1 MSVCNIRLGSFLNF
15 DTEQEKDIIA
25 FVERL
30 NSTHST
36 GKFISNLFRI
46 AWDCP
51 EILKMSDNPVAGALL
66 RKIDEEGMSNDRAN
80 FFKNVDSNIAAM
92 RSKVDAIYD
101 MSYKMYMLA
110 LMGKHLKL
118 EEIADNSLT
127 AGFILEKQLRDIQNK
142 ICSDANF
149 SAFKSDMKLNDVHKR
164 AEDDLEYIIEAY
176 TPLLEELRTM
186 LTSTSAVPV
195 QQVVQTAPVQA
206 VQTTQPVPVQTV
218 QPVQP
223 VQLVQNVDKPMPETV
238 KSVEPE
244 ATPED
249 EVIDFGDDVMNSL
262 ESFFGG

>member
-51 EILKMSDNPVAGALL
+51 EILKLSDNPAAGALL
-66 RKIDEEGMSNDRAN
+66 RKIDEEGMSNDRTN

-92 RSKVDAIYD
+92 RAKVDAIYD

-118 EEIADNSLT
+118 EQIADNSLT

-149 SAFKSDMKLNDVHKR
+149 SAFKSDVKLNDVHKR

-195 QQVVQTAPVQA
+195 QQVVQTAPVQS
-206 VQTTQPVPVQTV
+206 TPVQTV
-218 QPVQP
+218 VAQPVSVQPAP
-223 VQLVQNVDKPMPETV
+223 VQNADKPMPETV
-238 KSVEPE
+238 KSVEVE
-244 ATPED
+244 KAPED

>member
-51 EILKMSDNPVAGALL
+51 EILKMSDNPAAGALL
-66 RKIDEEGMSNDRAN
+66 RKIDEEGMSNDRTN

-118 EEIADNSLT
+118 EQLADNSLT

-186 LTSTSAVPV
+186 LTSTPAVPV

-206 VQTTQPVPVQTV
+206 VQPTPVPVQNV
-218 QPVQP
+218 QPVP
-223 VQLVQNVDKPMPETV
+223 VQNVDKPMPETV

-249 EVIDFGDDVMNSL
+249 EVIDFGDDVMSSL